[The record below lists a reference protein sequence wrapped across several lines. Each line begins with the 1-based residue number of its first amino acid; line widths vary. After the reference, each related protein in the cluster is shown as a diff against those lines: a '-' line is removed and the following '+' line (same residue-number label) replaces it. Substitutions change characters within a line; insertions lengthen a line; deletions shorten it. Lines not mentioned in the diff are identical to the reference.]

1 MSYLLKALEK
11 AQQERSQGQNEQ
23 QADLTESSGSSSR
36 LPVSLLIMF
45 GLLIL
50 VTLLQL
56 TGVFSMNINAGD
68 SYLVE
73 IPKEQSVAGA
83 ANNVIAS
90 EQAQSTQA
98 SVVEQPASRPLA
110 LEELDKQTL
119 AKIPSIA
126 LQSHIYSPRAS
137 YRSIVLNDRTMSQGD
152 YIVPE
157 VQLLSIESKGI
168 VIGVNKKQVF
178 LPKGITWMASKNVK

>member
-11 AQQERSQGQNEQ
+11 AQQERSQGQNQQ
-23 QADLTESSGSSSR
+23 QADVTENSGSSSR

-45 GLLIL
+45 AVLIL

-56 TGVFSMNINAGD
+56 TGVFSMNINAAD
-68 SYLVE
+68 SDLVE
-73 IPKEQSVAGA
+73 TQKKQSVAGTANNITTSEHAQPMQPSAVEQSVAK
-83 ANNVIAS
+83 
-90 EQAQSTQA
+90 
-98 SVVEQPASRPLA
+98 PLE
-110 LEELDKQTL
+110 LEELDEQTL

-137 YRSIVLNDRTMSQGD
+137 YRSVVLNDRTMSQGD
-152 YIVPE
+152 YIAPK